1 MSILQDSMFETQ
13 FQLTPINQLD
23 SPMFCIHMFSMYR
36 AEIAYSQM
44 CENLV
49 G

>member
-1 MSILQDSMFETQ
+1 MSTFQDSMFETQ

-23 SPMFCIHMFSMYR
+23 SPMFCIHIFPLYR
-36 AEIAYSQM
+36 AEIEYSQL
-44 CENLV
+44 CRSLV